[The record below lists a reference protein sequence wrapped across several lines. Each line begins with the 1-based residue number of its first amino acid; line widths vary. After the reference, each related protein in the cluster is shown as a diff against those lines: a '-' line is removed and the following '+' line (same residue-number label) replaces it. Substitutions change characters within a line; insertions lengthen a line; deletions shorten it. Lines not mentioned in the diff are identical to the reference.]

1 MVVLILIVAFVFF
14 LLIGVPIAFVLG
26 LTPLVAM
33 MSQGETHQPRIS

>member
-1 MVVLILIVAFVFF
+1 MVVFVLIISFVFF

-33 MSQGETHQPRIS
+33 MTQG